1 MALLTVAQL
10 GIQFGGLKA
19 VEDFS
24 LSLDPGEI
32 VAIIG
37 PNGAGKTTVFNI
49 VTGIYKP
56 SQGVVLLE
64 NENIVGKKASQIAN
78 LGMVRTF
85 QNIRLFRDLTV
96 QKNIEIALHRLSG
109 YSLLDAVIRNYR
121 YRGDEKKIRER
132 AVEILSIFEL
142 ENKAAERARNLSYG
156 QQRKLEIA
164 RALALSPRILLLDEP
179 AAGMNQNEIN
189 ALVSLIRFV
198 RDKFSL
204 SILLIEHQ
212 MGLVMSLSERIL
224 VMNYGRIISQGPP
237 EDVRN
242 DPRVIEAYLGR
253 RR

>member
-1 MALLTVAQL
+1 MGLLEVTQL

-19 VEDFS
+19 VDDFS
-24 LSLDPGEI
+24 LSLDLGEI

-49 VTGIYKP
+49 MTGIYAP
-56 SQGVVLLE
+56 STGSIFFDNV
-64 NENIVGKKASQIAN
+64 NIVGEKAHQIAN
-78 LGMVRTF
+78 LGLVRTF
-85 QNIRLFRDLTV
+85 QNIRLFKDLTV
-96 QKNIEIALHRLSG
+96 QKNVEIALHRLAG
-109 YSLLDAVIRNYR
+109 YSLSDSVMKNRR
-121 YRGDEKKIRER
+121 YKEDERKIREK
-132 AVEILSIFEL
+132 ALEILTIFQL
-142 ENKAAERARNLSYG
+142 ENKASEKARNLPYG

-189 ALVSLIRFV
+189 SLVQLIRFV
-198 RDKFSL
+198 RDQYSL

-224 VMNYGRIISQGPP
+224 VMNYGRVISQGSP
-237 EDVRN
+237 EEIRN